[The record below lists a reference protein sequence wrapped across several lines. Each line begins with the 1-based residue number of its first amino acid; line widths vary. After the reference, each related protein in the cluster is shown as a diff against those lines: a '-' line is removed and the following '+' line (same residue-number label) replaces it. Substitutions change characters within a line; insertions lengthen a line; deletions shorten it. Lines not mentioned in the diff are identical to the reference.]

1 MFCMVNMVYKSN
13 VAVVKYLKWKIKY
26 NITRNTFVR
35 ELGLKNESNL
45 GAKMAKMVILKVED

>member
-13 VAVVKYLKWKIKY
+13 VAVVKYLKWKINY

-45 GAKMAKMVILKVED
+45 GAKMVILKVED